1 MIDMKKRRDDF
12 IGYYDPYRVEMGSW
26 NHLSTENILCPTLL
40 YLAEILILI
49 SLEIG
54 FGVDPNKPS
63 HTKYTVSASV
73 SVLGGLK
80 VEKCWPVKNLTL

>member
-1 MIDMKKRRDDF
+1 MIDMKKRRDDS

-26 NHLSTENILCPTLL
+26 NHLSTENVLCPTLL

-54 FGVDPNKPS
+54 FGVDPNISRAIPNIP
-63 HTKYTVSASV
+63 YQRQYQFWE
-73 SVLGGLK
+73 G
-80 VEKCWPVKNLTL
+80 

>member
-1 MIDMKKRRDDF
+1 MIDMKKRRDDS

-49 SLEIG
+49 RRSDLVSTLISRAI
-54 FGVDPNKPS
+54 PNIP
-63 HTKYTVSASV
+63 YQRQYQFWE
-73 SVLGGLK
+73 G
-80 VEKCWPVKNLTL
+80 